1 MKNLGMRL
9 FRGHWVAVLLVV
21 VLHVH
26 VHWDVASAGN
36 VTMWDN
42 TTTSTSSHD
51 SFVTAAD
58 ERTIKHPDKTI
69 SGNESEIEIA
79 CTNCSGNM
87 SDVDI
92 EVNDTRVYT
101 NDHNTTV
108 TTSTTTAETS
118 PATTSRMMTETTSK
132 EVSNTN
138 ITESKPN
145 IDNSSSVS
153 HNATTESFDLFYEN
167 STTNNSTSQAKKDKP
182 VTRTKK
188 PRPHMTKAQY
198 EYLVRHFTGF
208 MQHLRVGHATPN
220 SLADPLDF
228 DDGPFGSVLWRDK
241 KYLVSVLIPIGVGIT
256 GAMLIIVTAYAT
268 RVCRRRKVAERNPRT
283 LLQPSVSRPDDIMLL
298 DQSSDDEF

>member
-1 MKNLGMRL
+1 MDIGMQSCSGRCI
-9 FRGHWVAVLLVV
+9 AV
-21 VLHVH
+21 VLVLVLQVQ

-36 VTMWDN
+36 VTVVDN
-42 TTTSTSSHD
+42 STSPTYLQD
-51 SFVTAAD
+51 SIVTGPG
-58 ERTIKHPDKTI
+58 RTFENPDTDI
-69 SGNESEIEIA
+69 SRNESDIEIA
-79 CTNCSGNM
+79 CTNCSLNE
-87 SDVDI
+87 SDIDI
-92 EVNDTRVYT
+92 DTYT
-101 NDHNTTV
+101 TRTYDSNYSTTTV
-108 TTSTTTAETS
+108 TTETTSATTATM
-118 PATTSRMMTETTSK
+118 TTETTSK
-132 EVSNTN
+132 GVSKSDL
-138 ITESKPN
+138 TESSLD

-153 HNATTESFDLFYEN
+153 HNVTKVSFDQSYDN
-167 STTNNSTSQAKKDKP
+167 STQTTNSTSQAKENKP

-298 DQSSDDEF
+298 EQSSDDEF